1 MASEQKLDGLSYLV
15 GKSIYLTYAG
25 AEKVAQLSQ
34 NPHAIKNRE
43 AVLNL
48 LKQQYAA
55 LRDTMHVSTTSRCS
69 NHNSSQGKE
78 SMPECSED
86 SNRDFLE
93 DSTTLVSYWP
103 NKSKCSTE
111 EFENAVE
118 CYFSRPEIVAVKEKM
133 EVLEDAWLSESIL
146 NIEKAV
152 NDQTPVVGY
161 VYALRNPLFADLIKI
176 GATLRTPEI
185 RARELSGTGMPEPF
199 EVVAKL
205 KCRSPFSME
214 RAIHMHYANV
224 RKYGKKKEF
233 FMAEVDDVNQYFD
246 SLEEQA
252 MCIPP
257 KKEDISIKKRL
268 ASMKSWRKKAVLKTK
283 SLQTLSTQTDDL
295 TDSAPTTA
303 PGDGPSPIPSAP
315 LMPVHDDLS
324 VVRKRKID
332 ELEISQLDQDFR
344 IKEQDIRAREQEIE
358 SKRLFNQTTELE
370 NLSMKQRINT
380 DELNILVKHLSD
392 MAQVKLESQQNL
404 NAEDLRHKYAM
415 QECERNGQDQLL
427 KFKQAK
433 LELESEWLELMGA
446 KEVDPKP

>member
-1 MASEQKLDGLSYLV
+1 MDGFSYRV
-15 GKSIYLTYAG
+15 GTTIYLTFAG
-25 AEKVAQLSQ
+25 MEMVAQLSQ
-34 NPHAIKNRE
+34 NPRAIKNRE
-43 AVLNL
+43 QILKM
-48 LKQQYAA
+48 LKQNHSE
-55 LRDTMHVSTTSRCS
+55 LRATMSFCT
-69 NHNSSQGKE
+69 SSQNPVNISSRKKVDRSDCSKTVDHHKE
-78 SMPECSED
+78 SVE
-86 SNRDFLE
+86 LI
-93 DSTTLVSYWP
+93 SYWP

-118 CYFSRPEIVAVKEKM
+118 CYFSRPEIVAVKERM
-133 EVLEDAWLSESIL
+133 EVMEDAWLSESIL

-161 VYALRNPLFADLIKI
+161 VYALWNPLFADLLKI

-205 KCRSPFSME
+205 QCRNPFSME